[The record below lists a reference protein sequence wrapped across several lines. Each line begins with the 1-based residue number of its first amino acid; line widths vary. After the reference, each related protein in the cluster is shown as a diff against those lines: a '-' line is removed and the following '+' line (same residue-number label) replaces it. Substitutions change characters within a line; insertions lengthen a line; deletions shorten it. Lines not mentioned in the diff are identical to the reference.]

1 MAVDNKDGVAVSGDS
16 GLLILFYHGALD
28 IHGAIQPK
36 FSLCRER
43 MLFKEVFIPAA
54 VSFHS
59 HRVIFILNIKYFGC
73 VESL

>member
-1 MAVDNKDGVAVSGDS
+1 MAVDNEDGMAISGDC
-16 GLLILFYHGALD
+16 GLLILFHHGALD
-28 IHGAIQPK
+28 IHCAIQPK
-36 FSLCRER
+36 LSLCRGS

-59 HRVIFILNIKYFGC
+59 PGVISFKTVKYFGC